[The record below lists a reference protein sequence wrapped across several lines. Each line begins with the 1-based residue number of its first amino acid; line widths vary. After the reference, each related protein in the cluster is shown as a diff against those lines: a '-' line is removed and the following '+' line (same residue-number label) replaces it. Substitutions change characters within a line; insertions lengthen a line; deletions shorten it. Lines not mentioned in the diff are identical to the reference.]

1 MTAQSS
7 STVVHDNAEHQR
19 YEAHEGEHLAGVLG
33 YEDRG
38 GARVLLHTVVEP
50 GMDGHGI
57 GSALARHA
65 IDDAR
70 EHDRPIVPV
79 CTFVQGWLTRHPE
92 HADVVAEP
100 PSAR

>member
-7 STVVHDNAEHQR
+7 STVVTDNAEHQR

-33 YEDRG
+33 YEDRD

-57 GSALARHA
+57 GSALALHA
-65 IDDAR
+65 IEDAR
-70 EHDRPIVPV
+70 SRGGSIVPV
-79 CTFVQGWLTRHPE
+79 CTFVQAWLDRHPE
-92 HADVVAEP
+92 HADVVSEGQE
-100 PSAR
+100 RT